1 MSTKKKERK
10 LLCILLWITLIA
22 LILLS
27 VGVLFGAFFA
37 AGLDTGI
44 DTDLL
49 KSVGDTTTRLFYYDE
64 NHEIAELTADR
75 ISGYQN
81 SLYCPIEEMS
91 PYLTGAFIAIED
103 KRFFDHGGIDW
114 IRTAS
119 AMGDYLSGGGA
130 GFGGSTITQQ
140 LIKNLTGE
148 SEKSIRRKISELIR
162 AAKLEEMLS
171 KEEILEKYLN
181 VVNLSENCYGVR
193 TAANAY
199 FSKEPDALTLGE
211 AATIAAITNNPTRYN
226 PIRHPEANRE
236 RRDLIL
242 AEMYKQGMIDDGLY
256 QKTVATQTELHV
268 NEDALSGRVNSW
280 YADMVISD
288 VIEALVA
295 ERGMSEAAASR
306 LVFSGGLRIYTAQD
320 PRLQRMVEEYY
331 ENSANFPVHQG
342 GRQAQSAMMIV
353 DPKNGDILAVVGAV
367 GKKTSNRIQSYATD
381 TRRPSGSVI
390 KPLSVYA
397 PALQRGIITTATVF
411 DDIPHSFRENG
422 APWPKNAP
430 NVYRGLTTVNTA
442 LIHSVNTVSVSIL
455 EKMGYRAAFQ
465 FLKQELGMRSLEE
478 KSDMGSAALALGQ
491 QSRGVTLSELVGGYT
506 ALANDGVFE
515 GTRSFYKVLDSEG
528 RILLRRESA
537 ERRVLDS
544 ENAEIMTMMLRGVV
558 QGGTARALTLKS
570 KVNVA
575 GKTGTS
581 NNSCDKWFVGYTPE
595 LLAGVWYGYEY
606 PESLSDV
613 KGNPALAVFD
623 DVMNAAIGIRTP
635 RQRHFETSDALVA
648 VRYCRDSGKLMGEAC
663 RHDPRGDRSEIGYF
677 KKGTEPRSVCD
688 CHIKMRYCAGGG
700 MACGDCPE
708 ESCYTTALIR
718 VKRQFPRQVKVLDAP
733 YTYGGPVVE
742 KELKLRDNRP
752 YYAENGENGQNFGVA
767 MDCIPYN
774 RLCPLHG
781 GDAFWERRGT
791 LPEQEELEE
800 NSA

>member
-1 MSTKKKERK
+1 M
-10 LLCILLWITLIA
+10 
-22 LILLS
+22 ILLS
-27 VGVLFGAFFA
+27 IGVLFGAFFA

-130 GFGGSTITQQ
+130 SFGGSTITQQ

-148 SEKSIRRKISELIR
+148 SEKSVRRKISELIR

-288 VIEALVA
+288 VIGALVA

-320 PRLQRMVEEYY
+320 PRLQRIVEEYY

-430 NVYRGLTTVNTA
+430 NIYRGLTTVNT
-442 LIHSVNTVSVSIL
+442 
-455 EKMGYRAAFQ
+455 
-465 FLKQELGMRSLEE
+465 
-478 KSDMGSAALALGQ
+478 
-491 QSRGVTLSELVGGYT
+491 
-506 ALANDGVFE
+506 
-515 GTRSFYKVLDSEG
+515 
-528 RILLRRESA
+528 
-537 ERRVLDS
+537 
-544 ENAEIMTMMLRGVV
+544 
-558 QGGTARALTLKS
+558 
-570 KVNVA
+570 
-575 GKTGTS
+575 
-581 NNSCDKWFVGYTPE
+581 
-595 LLAGVWYGYEY
+595 
-606 PESLSDV
+606 
-613 KGNPALAVFD
+613 
-623 DVMNAAIGIRTP
+623 
-635 RQRHFETSDALVA
+635 
-648 VRYCRDSGKLMGEAC
+648 
-663 RHDPRGDRSEIGYF
+663 
-677 KKGTEPRSVCD
+677 
-688 CHIKMRYCAGGG
+688 
-700 MACGDCPE
+700 
-708 ESCYTTALIR
+708 
-718 VKRQFPRQVKVLDAP
+718 
-733 YTYGGPVVE
+733 
-742 KELKLRDNRP
+742 
-752 YYAENGENGQNFGVA
+752 
-767 MDCIPYN
+767 
-774 RLCPLHG
+774 
-781 GDAFWERRGT
+781 
-791 LPEQEELEE
+791 
-800 NSA
+800 